1 MDILKFNEF
10 IAMNEGVESVITFSE
25 LSKLLYPFGWRYKLG
40 TGGRCIFSKGDYTI
54 TFHLKHGGSMEN
66 RKMDVGGLDRIRGF
80 MIKDFEKTGDPSEI
94 NAVPWE
100 EWRLPNPFNREL
112 SDYDSETGLKKS
124 DVDMMNNVEIVD
136 QLFKNVYVIKNQK
149 GEYNLCRSESDK
161 RPLLDRW
168 YPLYQASKQMKGK
181 MCLGYAVED
190 MEADDFGENL
200 FEIKKDGTLGEIFD
214 YDYVIES
221 IKK

>member
-1 MDILKFNEF
+1 MRVLK
-10 IAMNEGVESVITFSE
+10 V
-25 LSKLLYPFGWRYKLG
+25 LLHFQNSQNCYPFGWRYKLG

-100 EWRLPNPFNREL
+100 EWRLPNPFNEL
-112 SDYDSETGLKKS
+112 SNYDSKTGLKKS

-136 QLFKNVYVIKNQK
+136 QLFKNVYVINNQK

-168 YPLYQASKQMKGK
+168 YPLYEVSKKLGV
-181 MCLGYAVED
+181 MCLGYDVDVED
-190 MEADDFGENL
+190 GKEKFGTHH
-200 FEIKKDGTLGEIFD
+200 FKIKEDGTLGKTYSID
-214 YDYVIES
+214 YIVES
-221 IKK
+221 VKK

>member
-1 MDILKFNEF
+1 
-10 IAMNEGVESVITFSE
+10 MNEGVESVITFSE

-40 TGGRCIFSKGDYTI
+40 TGGRCIFSKGGYKI

-66 RKMDVGGLDRIRGF
+66 RKMDVGGLDMIRGF
-80 MIKDFEKTGDPSEI
+80 MIEDFEKTGDPSEI

-100 EWRLPNPFNREL
+100 KWRLPNPFNREL
-112 SDYDSETGLKKS
+112 SDYDSKTGLKKS
-124 DVDMMNNVEIVD
+124 DIDMMNNVEIVD

-168 YPLYQASKQMKGK
+168 YPLYEVSKQLGV
-181 MCLGYAVED
+181 MCLGYDGDVED
-190 MEADDFGENL
+190 GKEKFGTHH
-200 FEIKKDGTLGEIFD
+200 FKIKEDGTLGKTYLID
-214 YDYVIES
+214 YIVES
-221 IKK
+221 VKK